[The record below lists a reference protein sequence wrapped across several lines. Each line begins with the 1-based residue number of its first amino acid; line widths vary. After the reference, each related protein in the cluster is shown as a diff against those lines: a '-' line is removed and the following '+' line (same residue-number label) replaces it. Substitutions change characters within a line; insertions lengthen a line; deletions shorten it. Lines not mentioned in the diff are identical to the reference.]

1 MNSWLNQ
8 VSNVW
13 LLRIIEGLFFEV
25 GEAND
30 LRVRSK
36 HFNALPGFDSVSIHV
51 DAAVEFALGER
62 FR

>member
-1 MNSWLNQ
+1 M
-8 VSNVW
+8 W